1 MIELRI
7 KKVWKG
13 DEEKDRPELVVFHV
27 KRSYEADG
35 KTIEDETFNEEV
47 ILKKEDAQ
55 TSDIWEKVLSGPK
68 FTAYHVGK
76 DRCV

>member
-13 DEEKDRPELVVFHV
+13 DEEKDRPESVVFHV

-35 KTIEDETFNEEV
+35 NTIEDETFNEA

-55 TSDIWEKVLSGPK
+55 TSDIWEKVLSVNPK
-68 FTAYHVGK
+68 VYGIP
-76 DRCV
+76 CG